1 MKIGI
6 VGNGMVGST
15 AAYAILMSGL
25 GREIILVDKN
35 TERSEAEA
43 FDLNHAVPFAFPLKV
58 SAGDYTD
65 LKDCKLVIISAGV
78 SQKPGET
85 RLDLLKRN
93 AQVFKEIIGKI
104 IENVPDTILVI
115 ATNPLDIMTS
125 LADYYASQKGIGPGR
140 VFGTGT
146 MLDTARF
153 RTLLSEHTG
162 VDSTHIHGYVLG
174 EHGDSEVLT
183 WSRVTVGGTGLDE
196 YCEFS
201 NIEMGEKIRS
211 DIDSRVR
218 NAAYKIINGKGATY
232 YGIGAAIAKVAG
244 VILHD
249 QRSILTVSVPFE
261 DWNKGLKISMS
272 MPYILGGPGIIRGI
286 PLKLND
292 KESKEL
298 EKSRNIIAS
307 ALGDLQTCI

>member
-6 VGNGMVGST
+6 VGSGMVGST
-15 AAYAILMSGL
+15 AAYAIIMSGI

-35 TERSEAEA
+35 TGRSEAEA
-43 FDLNHAVPFAFPLKV
+43 FDLTHAVPFAYPLNV
-58 SAGDYTD
+58 YAGDFTD
-65 LKDCKLVIISAGV
+65 LKNCKLVIISAGV

-93 AQVFKEIIGKI
+93 ARVFEEIIGKI
-104 IENVPDTILVI
+104 IENAPGAILVV

-125 LADYYASQKGIGPGR
+125 LAEYYASKKGIGPGR

-162 VDSTHIHGYVLG
+162 VDSRHIHAYVLG

-183 WSRVTVGGTGLDE
+183 WSTVTVGGAGLDE
-196 YCEFS
+196 YCKHG
-201 NIEMGEKIRS
+201 NIEMGEKTRS
-211 DIDSRVR
+211 DIDNRVR

-232 YGIGAAIAKVAG
+232 YGIGGAIAKIAN

-261 DWNKGLKISMS
+261 DGNRGLKISMS
-272 MPYILGGPGIIRGI
+272 LPHILGGSGIVKHI
-286 PLKLND
+286 PLRLSD
-292 KESKEL
+292 SEDKEL
-298 EKSRNIIAS
+298 ERSRSVIAS
-307 ALGDLQTCI
+307 ALEDLMAYI

>member
-1 MKIGI
+1 
-6 VGNGMVGST
+6 MVGST
-15 AAYAILMSGL
+15 AAYAIIMCGV

-35 TERSEAEA
+35 MERSEAEA
-43 FDLNHAVPFAFPLKV
+43 FDLNHAVPFAYPLKV
-58 SAGDYTD
+58 RAGTYND
-65 LKDCKLVIISAGV
+65 LKGSSLVIVAAGV
-78 SQKPGET
+78 SQKPGES

-93 AQVFKEIIGKI
+93 ALVFKEIIGEI
-104 IENVPDTILVI
+104 LQNVPDTILLI

-125 LADYYASQKGIGPGR
+125 LADYYASQKGIGSGR

-162 VDSTHIHGYVLG
+162 VDSRHIHGYVLG

-183 WSRVTVGGTGLDE
+183 WSTVTIGGTNLNE
-196 YCEFS
+196 YCEQG
-201 NIEMGEKIRS
+201 NIEMGEKTMS

-218 NAAYKIINGKGATY
+218 NAAYKIIKGKGSTY
-232 YGIGAAIAKVAG
+232 YGIGAAIAKIVD

-261 DWNKGLKISMS
+261 GRNKGPKISMS
-272 MPYILGGPGIIRGI
+272 MPHILGGSGIIKRI
-286 PLKLND
+286 PLKLN
-292 KESKEL
+292 ERENKEL
-298 EKSRNIIAS
+298 EKSKNVIAS
-307 ALGDLQTCI
+307 ALGELKTYI